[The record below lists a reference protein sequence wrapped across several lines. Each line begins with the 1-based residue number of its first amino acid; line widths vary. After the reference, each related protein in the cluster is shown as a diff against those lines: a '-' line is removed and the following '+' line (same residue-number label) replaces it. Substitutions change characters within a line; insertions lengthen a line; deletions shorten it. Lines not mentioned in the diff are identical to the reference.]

1 MKAYFKLI
9 LAVMLIV
16 CLFDMP
22 YGYYQLVRFIGMI
35 SFAFLAIQTH
45 GKNQTWFVIWVASSV
60 LINPII
66 KISLGRELWNVVDV
80 IWAAV
85 LVYLFFGEKLKNEKN

>member
-35 SFAFLAIQTH
+35 SFAFLAIQAH

-85 LVYLFFGEKLKNEKN
+85 LVYLFFSEKLKNEKN